1 MENIFIQSITTFI
14 STLIL
19 TGLLIQIYIK
29 VSKKVGLVDQPGTR
43 KIHQQSIPLVG
54 GLAIFTA
61 MAITAFFNPTILLSV
76 LIYKN
81 SFIALSLIFFMSVY
95 DDRFDLSAKLRLLIQ
110 ITAAFL
116 VAYSGVRIESMFGL
130 FGIHAI
136 SVEFQYI
143 ITIIVLVG
151 STNAFNLID
160 GVDGLAGSLGLI
172 TSLLL
177 GGISLALGQTNL
189 FFLCLGLA
197 GAIIAFLKFN
207 LFPAKIFM
215 GDAGSMTLGFLLTLI
230 SIILLQSALYQPS
243 PQVTFI
249 LITTGL
255 MVPVVDAIRV
265 FLKRYSSGD
274 SILAADKSHLHHLL
288 LHSKKNHA
296 HVVYSIVGL
305 QITLIVTGL
314 LLSTFINST
323 IVILALILCQVIIS
337 KVLMIDKTL
346 AEWQAQ
352 LQQNEKVLN
361 RE

>member
-160 GVDGLAGSLGLI
+160 GVDGLAGSIGLV
-172 TSLLL
+172 TTLLL
-177 GGISLALGQTNL
+177 AGIALSLGQTSI
-189 FFLCLGLA
+189 FMLCLALMA
-197 GAIIAFLKFN
+197 AIIAFLKFN
-207 LFPAKIFM
+207 RYPAKIFM
-215 GDAGSMTLGFLLTLI
+215 GDGGSMTLGFLLTVL
-230 SIILLQSALYQPS
+230 SIILLQSALYQPN
-243 PQVTFI
+243 PQFTFI
-249 LITTGL
+249 LIASGL

-265 FLKRYSSGD
+265 FLKRFSKGY
-274 SILAADKSHLHHLL
+274 SILAADKTHLHHLL
-288 LHSKKNHA
+288 LVNKKNHA
-296 HVVYSIVGL
+296 TIVYSIVGL
-305 QITLIVTGL
+305 QLALIIVGL
-314 LLSTFINST
+314 LLSAIVSSTF
-323 IVILALILCQVIIS
+323 VILTLIISQVILS
-337 KVLMIDKTL
+337 KILMIDKTL
-346 AEWQAQ
+346 AEWQVQ
-352 LQQNEKVLN
+352 LQQNEKVFN
-361 RE
+361 S